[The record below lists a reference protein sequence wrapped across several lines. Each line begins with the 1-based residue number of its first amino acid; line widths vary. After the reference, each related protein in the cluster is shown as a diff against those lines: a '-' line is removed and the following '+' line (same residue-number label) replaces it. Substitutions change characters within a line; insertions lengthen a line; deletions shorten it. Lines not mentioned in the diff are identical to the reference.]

1 MCTTFGSVWPEVLF
15 WSVQYVLPSLYVL
28 GSDIR
33 TGGGH
38 VTGGEGRGG
47 RWKMGLRLRI
57 QAPLKP

>member
-1 MCTTFGSVWPEVLF
+1 MTPGSLWPEVLF
-15 WSVQYVLPSLYVL
+15 WSVQDVFPLLCVL

-47 RWKMGLRLRI
+47 RWKMGLSPGI